1 MENLNKKFIWT
12 NLKVFLQKENAKW
25 FINLSKYM
33 DSKKLFDNNVLSSM
47 IPLHLSLKRKPYR
60 SLHIS
65 NDQRE

>member
-25 FINLSKYM
+25 CINLRKYM
-33 DSKKLFDNNVLSSM
+33 EVNKLLDKNVLSSM
-47 IPLHLSLKRKPYR
+47 IPLHLSIKRKPCW

-65 NDQRE
+65 KDQRE